1 MSVLRT
7 IVEGYLSI
15 SRQFR
20 LECWPGS
27 HSAPSRMTDKAW
39 MRDRIICRMH
49 GGRIFGMLD
58 SWRPSG
64 LDIPVQPDVT
74 LTVAKSHG
82 CGYGIEKN
90 MSQVFPSRD
99 RKHATVKA

>member
-1 MSVLRT
+1 MLAGKPFGPVPDDGQGLDARQNH
-7 IVEGYLSI
+7 LPHARRPNI
-15 SRQFR
+15 S
-20 LECWPGS
+20 
-27 HSAPSRMTDKAW
+27 
-39 MRDRIICRMH
+39 
-49 GGRIFGMLD
+49 GMLD